1 MKLFWRRKQTD
12 PEQLRLGTIMFD
24 AMVRK
29 NDWEKSV
36 HEEGYDDII
45 VLVDNYLTDPEKWR
59 GTLSK
64 QPAEILN
71 IAKEGIRLKTLAAN
85 AELKY
90 DEYRFKLTNPE

>member
-36 HEEGYDDII
+36 IQMLNPD
-45 VLVDNYLTDPEKWR
+45 EKNKF
-59 GTLSK
+59 SM
-64 QPAEILN
+64 EICLYKRK
-71 IAKEGIRLKTLAAN
+71 IG
-85 AELKY
+85 
-90 DEYRFKLTNPE
+90 